1 MGLTARR
8 VCSLFFDSIIDR
20 KQRAHPMDSISGFFH
35 FTPVTI
41 RDLIDIALV
50 AFILYRALLL
60 MRGTRGVQMT
70 FGIVMLLLF
79 YWVVRFYRLT
89 AVEWLLTNILS
100 YIVFAIIVLYQNEIR
115 RGLAGIGKTSIWGSR
130 RNQSNH
136 GFDEIV
142 LAATTLAPQK
152 IGALIVIA
160 RDIGLKNYVE
170 SGIALDA
177 VLTYD
182 LLVTIFSPKTPLH
195 DGAVIVQQK
204 RILAAGCF
212 LPLTLDPHLSKELGT
227 RHRAA
232 IGITE
237 ETDAVAIIVSEETGT
252 ISMAMG
258 GKISRNLDGASLRS
272 ALQNAFDRR
281 SGKALSYL
289 VDQDRKAV

>member
-1 MGLTARR
+1 LKNSDFTLQTSNFEDMASFLE
-8 VCSLFFDSIIDR
+8 FFR
-20 KQRAHPMDSISGFFH
+20 
-35 FTPVTI
+35 FTPITI

-50 AFILYRALLL
+50 AFIIYRSLLL
-60 MRGTRGVQMT
+60 MRGTRGIQMT

-79 YWVVRFYRLT
+79 YWATRFWMLT
-89 AVEWLLTNILS
+89 AIGWLLSQILT

-115 RGLAGIGKTSIWGSR
+115 RGLAGMGKTSIWGRHR
-130 RNQSNH
+130 RQYNN
-136 GFDEIV
+136 GFEEIV
-142 LAATTLAPQK
+142 HAATTLASKK
-152 IGALIVIA
+152 IGALVIIEQ
-160 RDIGLKNYVE
+160 DIGLRNYVE

-182 LLVTIFSPKTPLH
+182 LLVTLFSPNTPLH

-212 LPLTLDPHLSKELGT
+212 LPLTLDPSLSQELGT

-252 ISMAMG
+252 ISLANG
-258 GKISRNLDGASLRS
+258 GKIIRDLNGENLRL
-272 ALQNAFDRR
+272 ALQHAIAGHTGARQSPRMTDQRR
-281 SGKALSYL
+281 E
-289 VDQDRKAV
+289 AV